1 MATGPASGTADSWLD
16 ALFNNISFAG
26 GAIVGMKLPVGDPG
40 AAGTANAASETTL
53 QSVSFGSSAAGLIQ
67 NDAQIQWTSIA
78 SANPETIS
86 HFSLWNGTTGPGT
99 DTFRGSGTVTANPI
113 NTGDTLTIAIGDLD
127 ISLTIAA

>member
-26 GAIVGMKLPVGDPG
+26 GAIVGMKLHVGDPG

-78 SANPETIS
+78 SAYPETIS